1 MLIICY
7 VLFSLVPLSDWYA
20 SFIGNFSAI
29 PAIIPECI
37 VRSCTCICFNCLV
50 TYHSVCSLLDW
61 YVLFVGNLSSIS
73 CISGVHKVRSCACI
87 PIYFLPN
94 VLMTSFRAH
103 YRWNFSILDRIHR
116 VELFGDPDICYKIE
130 KQM

>member
-1 MLIICY
+1 MLCAIQSSLALRLVRIICKEFLRY
-7 VLFSLVPLSDWYA
+7 SRYYSGVL
-20 SFIGNFSAI
+20 
-29 PAIIPECI
+29 I

-61 YVLFVGNLSSIS
+61 YALFVGNLSSIS
-73 CISGVHKVRSCACI
+73 CIFGVHKVRSCACI
-87 PIYFLPN
+87 PIYFLPY
-94 VLMTSFRAH
+94 VLMTSFRGH